1 MNSKNLLLL
10 IALLLIAIGIFKPN
24 LNNFLDSN
32 RPSVNV
38 VDNLDLVAPSSDEL
52 LTKSKD
58 IIKALSSN
66 SDRKIDGKRLAS
78 LYNDMATL
86 ISLDGENEVI
96 KNTED
101 IRQANRLSG
110 LMLRLDIRGK
120 YPDLPEA
127 NEALV
132 KAVIGDDQVLLN
144 QDLREK
150 AVDGFKALS
159 WACNEGSK

>member
-1 MNSKNLLLL
+1 MNTKNILLGV
-10 IALLLIAIGIFKPN
+10 ALLLISIGIFKPN
-24 LNNFLDSN
+24 ISSWGLPN
-32 RPSVNV
+32 RNPSVPSE
-38 VDNLDLVAPSSDEL
+38 NLDLVKPSEEL
-52 LTKSKD
+52 LPMVD
-58 IIKALSSN
+58 DVVKALSVS

-78 LYNDMATL
+78 LYNDIATL
-86 ISLDGENEVI
+86 ISLDKENEVI
-96 KNTED
+96 KTTED

-110 LMLRLDIRGK
+110 LMLKLDIRGK